1 MELLFDP
8 PVMPNA
14 AWTRRSQRYYH
25 GSMNPDYHRSL
36 GVTIEDMKNK
46 GTLKR
51 LLYLQSPMDARVQME
66 GKGDIIILSSNNYLG
81 LANNPQ
87 VIRAGQEALE
97 RYGAGTASVRFICGT
112 FSIHREL
119 EQKLAAF
126 MGTEASLSYVSCWNA
141 NTGTIPVLVG
151 EGDVLISDALNHA
164 SIIDGVRLSK
174 AERLVY
180 KHADME
186 ELEQRLRSAQDAE
199 TRLIVTDGV
208 FSMEGDLAPLPEIVE
223 LAHKYD
229 AVTLVDDS
237 HGTGVMGQAGRGVAE
252 HFGLLG
258 QVDVI
263 TGTLGKALGGAAGG
277 FVASSAQVIELLTQ
291 SSRPQIFSNALPA
304 TIAASALKAVDV
316 LEANPSLVKKLH
328 DNAAYLRKGL
338 RERGFQPVDAPSA
351 IIPILVGET
360 SFAIRMSEKLLDEGV
375 FVTGFGYPVV
385 PEGAARLRVQAS
397 AALQQEDMDRA
408 LEAFSKVGTEVGLL

>member
-1 MELLFDP
+1 MELSIPIKAKPYLDS
-8 PVMPNA
+8 A
-14 AWTRRSQRYYH
+14 AAVALSW
-25 GSMNPDYHRSL
+25 GMNKDYHRSL
-36 GVTIEDMKNK
+36 GLMIEEMKK
-46 GTLKR
+46 QGTLKR
-51 LLYLQSPMDARVQME
+51 LRYLQSPMDSRVQME
-66 GKGDIIILSSNNYLG
+66 GIGDVIILSSNNYLG

-87 VIRAGQEALE
+87 VIQAGQEALK

-112 FSIHREL
+112 FSVHREL
-119 EQKLAAF
+119 EQKLASF

-141 NTGTIPVLVG
+141 NTGAIPVLAG
-151 EGDVLISDALNHA
+151 EGDVIISDALNHA

-174 AERLVY
+174 ARRLVY
-180 KHADME
+180 KHADMDD
-186 ELEQRLRSAQDAE
+186 LEQRLRSSQDAG
-199 TRLIVTDGV
+199 TRLIITDGV
-208 FSMEGDLAPLPEIVE
+208 FSMEGDLAPLREIVE
-223 LAHKYD
+223 LAHRYN
-229 AVTLVDDS
+229 AVTLLDDS
-237 HGTGVMGQAGRGVAE
+237 HGTGVMGKGGRGLPE
-252 HFGLLG
+252 HFDLLG

-277 FVASSAQVIELLTQ
+277 FVASSTQVIEMLIQ

-304 TIAASALKAVDV
+304 TIAASALKAVEV

-338 RERGFQPVDAPSA
+338 GERGFKPLEAPSA

-360 SFAIRMSEKLLDEGV
+360 SFAISMSEKLLAEGI

-397 AALQQEDMDRA
+397 AALEQEDIDRA
-408 LEAFSKVGTEVGLL
+408 LEAFSKVGTELGIL